1 MIAERVR
8 TFLDKNRVKYAVIQ
22 HSPAYTAQEIA
33 ASTHIRG
40 QEMAKSVMVKING
53 GMAMVVLPASR
64 RVSIDVLQRVTGKE
78 GIRLA
83 DEDEFVTLFPD
94 CERGAMPPFGNLYGI
109 EIYVDP
115 DLTKDEVIA
124 FNAGSHTE
132 IVRMHYAD
140 FERLAN
146 PKVLIATV

>member
-8 TFLDKNRVKYAVIQ
+8 TFLDNNRVKYAVIQ
-22 HSPAYTAQEIA
+22 HSAAYTAQEIA

-40 QEMAKSVMVKING
+40 KEMAKSVMVKING
-53 GMAMVVLPASR
+53 SIAMVVLPASR
-64 RVSIDVLQRVTGKE
+64 RVSIEELQRVTGKS

-83 DEDEFVTLFPD
+83 QEDEFANLFPD

-109 EIYVDP
+109 DIYVDP
-115 DLTKDEVIA
+115 DLTKDDMIA

-140 FERLAN
+140 FDRLAN
-146 PKVLIATV
+146 PKVLVPSA